1 MPALIRVWRSDRAFA
16 RGQKL
21 LRAGDPIRA
30 VEELRAA
37 ASLNPGNRHIGLH
50 LALALA
56 EQSHLREALAELA
69 RVIELRP
76 SDSVPHLF
84 RGRVLYDAGRLQEAA
99 DAFRRSIELDP
110 ENDLARGYLL
120 LSEMAQGDLA
130 SGLRQLTRA
139 PIPGNSGF
147 QARLLLLLEEKAP
160 APSSHFRGPTP
171 PKPNAAGPRAPG
183 ASRRRLNRAFRLFEK
198 HRVSDAADEAL
209 SALAL
214 DPANHEVRLSTA
226 AVQVLARRYRLGL
239 DILKDC
245 NESDPE
251 VSAWRACALIGLG
264 QISEGLEVL
273 EAGKVDSAE
282 VHYFRGLALLARGR
296 RTEALREFAKAVEM
310 DWSLVYRR
318 IAEARRG
325 V

>member
-1 MPALIRVWRSDRAFA
+1 MPALLQVWRSDRAFA

-37 ASLNPGNRHIGLH
+37 ASLNPGNRHISLH

-69 RVIELRP
+69 RIIEQRP
-76 SDSVPHLF
+76 SDPVPHLF
-84 RGRVLYDAGRLQEAA
+84 HGRVLYDAGRLQEAA

-110 ENDLARGYLL
+110 ENDLVRAYLL
-120 LSEMAQGDLA
+120 LSETAQGDLGA
-130 SGLRQLTRA
+130 GLRQLTRT

-147 QARLLLLLEEKAP
+147 QARILLLLEEKAP
-160 APSSHFRGPTP
+160 APPSDFRGPSP
-171 PKPNAAGPRAPG
+171 PKPDAAGPRASR
-183 ASRRRLNRAFRLFEK
+183 ASRRRLTRAFRLFEK

-226 AVQVLARRYRLGL
+226 AIQVLARRYRLGL

-245 NESDPE
+245 DESDPE
-251 VSAWRACALIGLG
+251 VSTWRACALIGLG
-264 QISEGLEVL
+264 QTAEGLEALDV
-273 EAGKVDSAE
+273 GKVDTAE
-282 VHYFRGLALLARGR
+282 VRYFRGLALLAHGR

-318 IAEARRG
+318 IAEARGG